1 MIIFRPCSAANASSC
16 GRRAIVPSSF
26 MISQMTP
33 AGARP
38 ASRARSTAASVWPAR
53 SSTPPGR
60 ARSGNTWPGI
70 EMSSG
75 RVSGS
80 IAAVT
85 VPQRSAAEMPVVIL
99 PLAPIEH
106 VERGALL
113 GGVLVGHRRDAERV
127 EPLARQRQADEAA
140 AVA

>member
-1 MIIFRPCSAANASSC
+1 MRSATVIIFRPCSAANTSSC

-33 AGARP
+33 AGASP

-60 ARSGNTWPGI
+60 ARSGKTWPGI

-75 RVSGS
+75 SVSGA
-80 IAAVT
+80 IAVVIVT
-85 VPQRSAAEMPVVIL
+85 ARSAAEMPVVIL
-99 PLAPIEH
+99 PFAPIE
-106 VERGALL
+106 
-113 GGVLVGHRRDAERV
+113 
-127 EPLARQRQADEAA
+127 Q
-140 AVA
+140 